1 MIDLHIHST
10 ASDGS
15 FSPSEI
21 LNLSLDAG
29 IKAIALTDHDSIDGV
44 REVMKIG
51 VPWPLEFITGVEISC
66 EPPENFP
73 DNSSLHILGYGFDL
87 ESKEMNLALEK
98 LQKARADR
106 NPLIIKKLND
116 LGFDISIKEVE
127 EITADGQIGRPHIA
141 QAMIEKK
148 IVGSF
153 NEAFDK
159 YLGKGKKAYVDKF
172 RLPCKEALELIHN
185 AGGVSIIAHPGII
198 KDNKKFTVE
207 KLIKDLKQ
215 LGLNGIE
222 AYYTSHS
229 HEQTTN
235 FINLAQKHDM
245 IITGGSDFHGALNQE
260 VNIGTG
266 RGELVVYDE
275 LFNNLINT
283 IETLHSKNK
292 SLETLEKH
300 INYTFTKQSLLMNA
314 LQHRSYVNENNNEE
328 LLDNERLEFLGDAV
342 IELCISQL
350 LMEFDPEKNEGE
362 LSKLRANLV
371 NEPALASMA
380 RQINLGKFIFLGK
393 GELLSNGREK
403 DSILSDTFEA
413 VIAAI
418 YLDSNFDTVY
428 ANINQLFS
436 EKIKI
441 AAEKAAQKDNKTR
454 LQEFIQQTEDT
465 APTYDVINSTGP
477 DHDKT
482 FEVVVETLTIEAKGI
497 GKTIKA
503 AEQEAAA
510 NALKQIEKET
520 K

>member
-66 EPPENFP
+66 EPPKDFP

-87 ESKEMNLALEK
+87 ENDDMNSILEK
-98 LQKARADR
+98 LQQARADR
-106 NPLIIKKLND
+106 NPLIIQKLND
-116 LGFDISIKEVE
+116 IGFDISIE
-127 EITADGQIGRPHIA
+127 EAEETSGDGQTGRPHIA
-141 QAMIEKK
+141 QVMVERNFVA
-148 IVGSF
+148 SF
-153 NEAFDK
+153 GEAFDK
-159 YLGKGKKAYVDKF
+159 YLGKGKKAYIDKF
-172 RLPCKEALELIHN
+172 RTTCKDAIELIHN
-185 AGGVSIIAHPGII
+185 AGGVSVLAHPGIL
-198 KDNKKFTVE
+198 KDSKKFSVE
-207 KLIKDLKQ
+207 TLVKDLKKF
-215 LGLNGIE
+215 GLNGIE
-222 AYYTSHS
+222 AYYTSHT
-229 HEQTTN
+229 HKQTTF
-235 FINLAQKHDM
+235 FIDLAKKQNL
-245 IITGGSDFHGALNQE
+245 IITGGSDFHGSLNQG

-266 RGELVVYDE
+266 RGDLVVYDE
-275 LFNNLINT
+275 LFTNLINT
-283 IETLHSKNK
+283 IETLHSKNN
-292 SLETLEKH
+292 SLETLEKN
-300 INYTFTKQSLLMNA
+300 ISYKFTDQSLLINA
-314 LQHRSYVNENNNEE
+314 LQHRSYVNESTDKK
-328 LLDNERLEFLGDAV
+328 LADNERLEFLGDAV

-350 LMEFDPEKNEGE
+350 LMEHAPKKNEGE

-371 NEPALASMA
+371 SEPALAGMA
-380 RQINLGKFIFLGK
+380 RKINLGKFILLGK

-418 YLDSNFDTVY
+418 YLDSNFENAY
-428 ANINQLFS
+428 SQISQLFS

-441 AAEKAAQKDNKTR
+441 IAKKAAEIDHKSK
-454 LQEFIQQTEDT
+454 LQELVQQTEDT
-465 APTYDVINSTGP
+465 APVYEVINETGP

-482 FEVVVETLTIEAKGI
+482 FEVVIDTLSISATGT

-503 AEQEAAA
+503 AEQNAAA
-510 NALKQIEKET
+510 NALKQIEEDT
-520 K
+520 E